1 MKILVNDEDCVKYAQ
16 YAEVLLKTFV
26 KDVIKLY
33 GPKFISYNIHNLIHL
48 PDDVM
53 NYGYLDNFSS
63 FPFENK
69 LQKMKNLVRRGGKPL
84 EQIVRRMREVDA
96 HHSRVKGSIVVNR
109 LTSLSGYHHSGPLI
123 YECRLAD
130 QFKKMQYCR
139 WTNKVPDNC
148 VLISDRK
155 ILLIENI
162 LRNSNSEVFILAKQY
177 RNYNNLF
184 EYPLPSMAIN
194 EFVVSDLSH
203 DLQIWPISCIINK
216 CLRIPMKNP
225 PTILSLFLHYL
236 PMNKLHLQPTL
247 FVIFFY
253 NIKREAPF
261 GIY

>member
-1 MKILVNDEDCVKYAQ
+1 
-16 YAEVLLKTFV
+16 
-26 KDVIKLY
+26 
-33 GPKFISYNIHNLIHL
+33 
-48 PDDVM
+48 
-53 NYGYLDNFSS
+53 
-63 FPFENK
+63 
-69 LQKMKNLVRRGGKPL
+69 
-84 EQIVRRMREVDA
+84 MREVDA

-194 EFVVSDLSH
+194 EFFVSDLSH

-236 PMNKLHLQPTL
+236 PMNKLHLKPTL

>member
-1 MKILVNDEDCVKYAQ
+1 MK
-16 YAEVLLKTFV
+16 
-26 KDVIKLY
+26 
-33 GPKFISYNIHNLIHL
+33 
-48 PDDVM
+48 
-53 NYGYLDNFSS
+53 
-63 FPFENK
+63 
-69 LQKMKNLVRRGGKPL
+69 
-84 EQIVRRMREVDA
+84 QIVRRMRDVDA
-96 HHSRVKGSIVVNR
+96 HHSRVKGIIVVNR

-162 LRNSNSEVFILAKQY
+162 LRNSNSEVFILAKQF
-177 RNYNNLF
+177 RNYNNLI

-194 EFVVSDLSH
+194 EFFVSDLSH

-225 PTILSLFLHYL
+225 PDDSFFVSPLFAH
-236 PMNKLHLQPTL
+236 
-247 FVIFFY
+247 
-253 NIKREAPF
+253 E
-261 GIY
+261 